1 MSETHAIHTHTS
13 SVYIEVQRMRHSK
26 TKAERNQIHVAG
38 AKKGVDRKRYY
49 KQLRTAIAN

>member
-1 MSETHAIHTHTS
+1 MQYTHTS